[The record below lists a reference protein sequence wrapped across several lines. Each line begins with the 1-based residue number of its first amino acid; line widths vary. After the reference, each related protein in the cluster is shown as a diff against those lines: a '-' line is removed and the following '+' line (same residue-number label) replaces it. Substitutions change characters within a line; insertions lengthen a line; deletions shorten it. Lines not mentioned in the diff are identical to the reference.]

1 MAKSWFLV
9 SCGKPG
15 VAKGRGLPQPWGS
28 VLTTQAG
35 VKAEAVLRRSQVS
48 SGAVGQFGSMHR
60 LSRSPMGV
68 WQRPQP
74 GDWLG
79 NVKNLD
85 VGQEVLVSS
94 LPD

>member
-1 MAKSWFLV
+1 M
-9 SCGKPG
+9 GQYTHYTG
-15 VAKGRGLPQPWGS
+15 
-28 VLTTQAG
+28 G
-35 VKAEAVLRRSQVS
+35 VKAEAGLRRSQVS

-68 WQRPQP
+68 WQWPQP
-74 GDWLG
+74 GDQLG

-85 VGQEVLVSS
+85 VGQEVLASS